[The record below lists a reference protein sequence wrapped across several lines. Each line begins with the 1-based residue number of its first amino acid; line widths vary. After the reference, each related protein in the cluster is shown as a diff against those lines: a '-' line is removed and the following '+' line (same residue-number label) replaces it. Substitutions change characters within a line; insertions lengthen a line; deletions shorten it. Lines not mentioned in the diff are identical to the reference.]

1 MNYLPGLGFRHF
13 GGTAGGTGILPG
25 GGGMGGGAGAT
36 GGGGAGFGGGAL
48 GLGVL
53 CIITGITGGK

>member
-1 MNYLPGLGFRHF
+1 
-13 GGTAGGTGILPG
+13 
-25 GGGMGGGAGAT
+25 MGGGAGAT

-53 CIITGITGGK
+53 CIMTGITGGK